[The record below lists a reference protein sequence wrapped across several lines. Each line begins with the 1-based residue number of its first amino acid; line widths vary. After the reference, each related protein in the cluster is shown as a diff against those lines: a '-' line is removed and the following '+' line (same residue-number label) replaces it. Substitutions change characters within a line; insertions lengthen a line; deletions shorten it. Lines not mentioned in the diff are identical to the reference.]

1 MIRFRLLCSSL
12 APLLLILGVRLWKD
26 HWEVAAALV
35 AAAIGAAM
43 SLMLLM
49 RSRESL
55 SSQNYVLNNVH
66 DESGEIPAYLVTYL
80 LPFVTLNIAGWNDFV
95 GYLLLAAVLVVL
107 VVRTDL
113 VYVQPLLLAV
123 GWHLYRVEVQGG
135 YEARVMISGYR
146 LRTGQSVST
155 VGLRGPVSRVLKVE
169 D

>member
-107 VVRTDL
+107 VD
-113 VYVQPLLLAV
+113 VQPLLLAV

-155 VGLRGPVSRVLKVE
+155 VGS
-169 D
+169 